1 MASIA
6 GANHACHHLPL
17 FQVFLFNIVYDLDFL
32 SALDAPLLVD
42 VKKVLVLL
50 LRREDVRWLDS
61 PVPFCSHSLPAVSRD
76 IFLHFSLAV
85 AVHELNDASLI
96 SRVAKELSKVALG
109 ELRSADGHDDALP
122 RPEADVLLWVEDA
135 SQKSQYWACQLLVLQ
150 LV

>member
-1 MASIA
+1 MATIA

-17 FQVFLFNIVYDLDFL
+17 FQVFLLNIVNDLDFL

-42 VKKVLVLL
+42 VKEVLVLL

-61 PVPFCSHSLPAVSRD
+61 SVPFCSKSLPAVSRD
-76 IFLHFSLAV
+76 ILLHLSLAV
-85 AVHELNDASLI
+85 AVHEQYDASFI

-122 RPEADVLLWVEDA
+122 
-135 SQKSQYWACQLLVLQ
+135 
-150 LV
+150 